1 MERYQ
6 QLWNECLSIIKDNL
20 TEAQYNT
27 WFSPIVPVEF
37 NGRDLILQI
46 PSQFFYEYLEEN
58 FAEIIRLSIDRI
70 IGRNIRLLYKVMVD
84 HHNPDTDITIP
95 TNNAKSPE
103 RLINKPESGPQPP
116 SARAEMPDFDCLLNP
131 KYTFDNYVEG
141 ESNKLARCAGLAIAA
156 NPGKSAFNP
165 CFIYG
170 APAVGK
176 THLANS
182 IGIAIKQRFAKKRVI
197 YISAHLFLL
206 QYTDSIQT
214 KKTNEF
220 LNFYQSIDVLI
231 IDDIQELIGK
241 AKTQNTFFHIF
252 NHLLTTGKQIII
264 CCDREPGKL
273 DGMEDRLLTRFKM
286 GLSVEIEKPNLE
298 LRRKILQHKIYC
310 DGLKIS
316 EEVVDFVA
324 EHVTSNV
331 RDLEGTLTSLLAH
344 STFLNADVNVDLARR
359 VIGSVVTEQDNS
371 DERRMQRIY
380 DVVCTQYDVDA
391 EAIKSKSR
399 ERHLSEARQVAMYL
413 ARTQTDI
420 SLATIGVLFG
430 NRDHSTVLY
439 ACRIIRNMM
448 DINPGFC
455 ERVRKME
462 RKVNE

>member
-27 WFSPIVPVEF
+27 WFSPIVPAGF

-70 IGRNIRLLYKVMVD
+70 IGRNTRLLYKIMVD
-84 HHNPDTDITIP
+84 HNNPVTDISIP
-95 TNNAKSPE
+95 ANNTRNSDKLNDASVDLQAPA
-103 RLINKPESGPQPP
+103 G
-116 SARAEMPDFDCLLNP
+116 AEMRDFDCLLNP
-131 KYTFDNYVEG
+131 KYTFDNFVEG
-141 ESNKLARCAGLAIAA
+141 ESNKLARCAGLDIAA
-156 NPGKSAFNP
+156 HPGKSVFNP
-165 CFIYG
+165 LFIFG
-170 APAVGK
+170 SPAVGK

-182 IGIAIKQRFAKKRVI
+182 IGIAIKQRYTKKRVI
-197 YISAHLFLL
+197 YISAHIFLL

-214 KKTNEF
+214 KKTNDF
-220 LNFYQSIDVLI
+220 INFYQSIDVLI

-241 AKTQNTFFHIF
+241 SKTQNTFFHIF
-252 NHLLTTGKQIII
+252 NHLLLIGKQIII

-273 DGMEDRLLTRFKM
+273 EGMEERLLTRFKM
-286 GLSVEIEKPNLE
+286 GLIVEIEKPNLE
-298 LRRKILQHKIYC
+298 LRRKILEHKIYQ

-316 EEVVDFVA
+316 PEVVDYVA
-324 EHVTSNV
+324 EQVTSNV

-344 STFLNADVNVDLARR
+344 STFLNAEINLDLARR
-359 VIGSVVTEQDNS
+359 IVGTVVKEDNTNDEQ
-371 DERRMQRIY
+371 RMQRIY
-380 DVVCTQYDVDA
+380 DIVCTQYDVNA

-413 ARTQTDI
+413 ARTQTEI
-420 SLATIGVLFG
+420 SLATIGLLFG
-430 NRDHSTVLY
+430 KRDHSTVLY

-448 DINPGFC
+448 DVDPSFC